1 MSRPPQ
7 YETNDLSLVL
17 YRGSNAARR
26 SLSWLRRPI
35 QATGFWVAIALPFL
49 HVPLLL
55 SGLET
60 GSETALFLF
69 LLGLNT
75 LALLLGRDYAP
86 GDNSIE

>member
-1 MSRPPQ
+1 
-7 YETNDLSLVL
+7 
-17 YRGSNAARR
+17 
-26 SLSWLRRPI
+26 
-35 QATGFWVAIALPFL
+35 
-49 HVPLLL
+49 LLL

-75 LALLLGRDYAP
+75 LALLLGHDYAP